1 MPNPITGLDDSI
13 PGMRTVSVEERVGL
27 RLAPDGTVALD
38 AWPIGSPVLVIAKG
52 GKRVKAVTE
61 SFCRRLADGTV
72 VLDVSGHGEVP
83 VGLVQFRG

>member
-13 PGMRTVSVEERVGL
+13 PGMRSVSVEERIGL
-27 RLAPDGTVALD
+27 RLAPDGTVSLD
-38 AWPIGSPVLVIAKG
+38 AWPVGSSVLVTTKG

-61 SFCRRLADGTV
+61 SLCRLLADGTV

-83 VGLVQFRG
+83 VGRVEYRG